1 MTNYTD
7 KIINELITT
16 LKPLDKIDEFS
27 NLPGIYFIG
36 FNGEN
41 FPFPSQVD
49 IVSTG
54 DIIYVGKT
62 EKSQKS
68 RDANTHFKSG
78 KTGSSTLRRSVGAI
92 LRNKLELKPIPRS
105 QNEIKMRD
113 FKFIEESEIK
123 LTKWMI
129 KNLSLSFY
137 EVTEGKRYLKLLE
150 NQLIELL
157 TPILNISKNIGNPFL
172 RDLKEL
178 RRQCRDIART
188 SKYL

>member
-16 LKPLDKIDEFS
+16 LKPFDKIDEFS

-113 FKFIEESEIK
+113 FKLIEESEKK

-129 KNLSLSFY
+129 ENLSLSFY
-137 EVTEGKRYLKLLE
+137 EVTEGKKYLKLLE

-157 TPILNISKNIGNPFL
+157 TPILNISKNKGNPFL

>member
-16 LKPLDKIDEFS
+16 LKPFDKIDEFS

-92 LRNKLELKPIPRS
+92 LRNKRDLKPIPRS

-113 FKFIEESEIK
+113 FKFIEESEKK

-129 KNLSLSFY
+129 ENLSLSFY
-137 EVTEGKRYLKLLE
+137 EVTEGKKYLKLLE
-150 NQLIELL
+150 NRLIELL
-157 TPILNISKNIGNPFL
+157 TPILNISKNKGNSFL
-172 RDLKEL
+172 GDLKEL

>member
-16 LKPLDKIDEFS
+16 LKPFDKIDEFS

-113 FKFIEESEIK
+113 FKFIEESEKK

-157 TPILNISKNIGNPFL
+157 TPILNISKNKGNPFL
-172 RDLKEL
+172 DYRF
-178 RRQCRDIART
+178 IWIG
-188 SKYL
+188 

>member
-16 LKPLDKIDEFS
+16 LKPFDKIDEFS

-105 QNEIKMRD
+105 QNEIK
-113 FKFIEESEIK
+113 
-123 LTKWMI
+123 TK
-129 KNLSLSFY
+129 
-137 EVTEGKRYLKLLE
+137 
-150 NQLIELL
+150 
-157 TPILNISKNIGNPFL
+157 
-172 RDLKEL
+172 
-178 RRQCRDIART
+178 
-188 SKYL
+188 

>member
-16 LKPLDKIDEFS
+16 LKPFDKIDEFS

-113 FKFIEESEIK
+113 FKFIEESEKK

-129 KNLSLSFY
+129 ENLSLSFY

-157 TPILNISKNIGNPFL
+157 TPILNISKNKGNPFL

>member
-16 LKPLDKIDEFS
+16 LKPFDKIDEFS

-113 FKFIEESEIK
+113 FKFIEESEKK

-157 TPILNISKNIGNPFL
+157 TPILNISKNKGNPFL

-178 RRQCRDIART
+178 RRQCRDIAVT